1 MRGRSERELLGLPI
15 VGESGSRIS
24 SLPAIKITMG
34 SSPAFTDSRRKFL
47 RYLALSPLVSPLFSG
62 GSLRT
67 ALSLYLDDPLR
78 EKYSA
83 SSESI
88 TSAEQ
93 ALDVME
99 FEAVAR
105 RKLPPGH
112 FAYLASGVDDD
123 ATVRLNHEGYQH
135 IGIRSRRLINVAKL
149 DASAELFG
157 TKWETPIFL
166 CPLSSMKAFDP
177 EGEVAVARAAAKQRH
192 LQMLSTV
199 ASSSIED
206 VTAARGAPVWQQ
218 LYPTNDWTVTR
229 ALIKRAEAA
238 GSPALVFTVDHQ
250 ENANNETIAKGRR
263 VDARDCSLCHAGGF
277 AGYVRRKPMFKGLD
291 ISRVTELYDPSFTWD
306 FVKRLKD
313 ATTMKLVLKGI
324 VTREDAEIAVE
335 HGVDG
340 IVVSNHGGRAED
352 TLRPTIECLP
362 EVVAAV
368 KGKIPVLMDGGIR
381 RGTDVFKALA
391 LGATAVGIGRPQAW
405 GLAAF
410 GQSGVEAVLVIL
422 RRELDKIMR
431 QAGTPSI
438 RGITRVSVAF

>member
-1 MRGRSERELLGLPI
+1 MAMGLGSGLTVRRRE
-15 VGESGSRIS
+15 
-24 SLPAIKITMG
+24 
-34 SSPAFTDSRRKFL
+34 FL
-47 RYLALSPLVSPLFSG
+47 RYLALSPALASPFFMG
-62 GSLRT
+62 
-67 ALSLYLDDPLR
+67 DPLR
-78 EKYSA
+78 NALALDLACTPHER
-83 SSESI
+83 SSSGAESI

-99 FEAVAR
+99 FEAAAKK
-105 RKLPPGH
+105 KLPPAH

-123 ATVRLNHEGYQH
+123 ATVGLNHEAYQH
-135 IGIRSRRLINVAKL
+135 IEIRSRRLIDVEKL
-149 DASAELFG
+149 DSSVELFG

-166 CPLSSMKAFDP
+166 CPVSSMKAFDP

-199 ASSSIED
+199 ASSSIEE
-206 VTAARGAPVWQQ
+206 VTAACGAPVWQQ
-218 LYPTNDWTVTR
+218 LYPTNDWNVTR

-238 GSPALVFTVDHQ
+238 GTPALVFTVDHQ

-263 VDARDCSLCHAGGF
+263 VDTRDCSLCHAGGF
-277 AGYVRRKPMFKGLD
+277 TGYLRRKPMFKGLD
-291 ISRVTELYDPSFTWD
+291 ISKVTELYDPSFTWD

-368 KGKIPVLMDGGIR
+368 KGKIPVLVDGGVR

-422 RRELDKIMR
+422 RRELEKIMR
-431 QAGTPSI
+431 QAGTPSL
-438 RGITRVSVAF
+438 RSITRASLTL